1 MPFVASACRWH
12 GPICNMNDRCAKEG
26 DSMQELNDYSGEFNP
41 AIKYKDFSKE
51 VLLKALNSYAS
62 YIRRL
67 DGIWY
72 LTVKEQVN
80 DEVAFTCDRLV
91 WNKMEVRDAE
101 LTRKLFKI
109 EGNDVSAMFKTLQ
122 MSPWTWNL
130 RHHFE
135 LKTLHHGIWT
145 VNRCPVLLALEN
157 EGEGR
162 EQRICCQIET
172 ELFQIRAYY
181 INRQM
186 KVTPLKLPPR
196 RRPDEIACQW
206 EFKLEE

>member
-1 MPFVASACRWH
+1 M
-12 GPICNMNDRCAKEG
+12 CNMDNRCTKEG

-51 VLLKALNSYAS
+51 ALLKALNAYAS

-80 DEVAFTCDRLV
+80 DDMAFVCDRLV
-91 WNKMEVRDAE
+91 WDKMEVHDADMI
-101 LTRKLFKI
+101 RKLLRI
-109 EGNDVSAMFKTLQ
+109 EANDVAAMFKTLQ

-135 LKTLHHGIWT
+135 LRTPHHGIWT
-145 VNRCPVLLALEN
+145 VNRCPTLLALEN

-172 ELFQIRAYY
+172 ELFQIRAHY
-181 INRQM
+181 INPQM
-186 KVTPLKLPPR
+186 KVRPLKLPPR
-196 RRPDEIACQW
+196 KGRDEVACRW
-206 EFKLEE
+206 EFKIEE